1 MKAAVYEKYGV
12 LEIRDIDPPVVPDDG
27 VLVRVRA
34 AALNALDW
42 YFFSGSYYL
51 TRLFIGLARPKRSI
65 TGVDYAG
72 VVESVGSKV
81 TRFKPGDEV
90 FGGVRGSF
98 AELVCVP
105 EDRPARKPP
114 GVTFEQAA
122 SLPVAGLTALQGL
135 RDIAKV
141 QAGESVLINGASGGV
156 GSFAIQIAKVLGAR
170 VTAVCS
176 TRNVDQARMSGADRV
191 IDYTKEDFTR
201 CGQLHDLIY
210 DVAGSRSWGEYRRVL
225 EPKGRFVLAG
235 GVRTNR
241 WIGPVSPVIKLRMAS
256 LFGGPKF
263 SLSMARR
270 SRQDLETLADLV
282 ATGRLKPVIERYD
295 FDAAP
300 AALRYLGEGH
310 PRGKIVVSM

>member
-12 LEIRDIDPPVVPDDG
+12 LEIRDIDPPAVPDDG

-72 VVESVGSKV
+72 VVESVGNRV

-98 AELVCVP
+98 AELVSVP
-105 EDRPARKPP
+105 EDRPARKPS

-135 RDIAKV
+135 RDIAKL
-141 QAGESVLINGASGGV
+141 QAGERVLINGASGGV
-156 GSFAIQIAKVLGAR
+156 GTFAVQVAKVLGAR

-176 TRNVDQARMSGADRV
+176 TRNVDQARRLGADQV
-191 IDYTKEDFTR
+191 IDYTQQDFTR
-201 CGQLHDLIY
+201 CGQLHDVMY
-210 DVAGSRSWGEYRRVL
+210 DVAACRSWGECRRVL
-225 EPKGRFVLAG
+225 EPNGRYVMAG

-241 WIGPVSPVIKLRMAS
+241 WIGPVSPVIKLGVAS
-256 LFGGPKF
+256 RFGGPKF
-263 SLSMARR
+263 SLSLARR
-270 SRQDLETLADLV
+270 NRPDLETLADLV
-282 ATGRLKPVIERYD
+282 ATGKLKPIIEGYD
-295 FDAAP
+295 FAA
-300 AALRYLGEGH
+300 AAEAIRYLGEGH
-310 PRGKIVVSM
+310 PRGKIVVTL